1 MKYGQGPPRS
11 KRTLGLPSHHL
22 FRALI
27 GSLIG
32 PIAISF
38 GSILLVL
45 HYLLFN
51 EYDRSCGTAG
61 VGEELLQEAGIYCF
75 TIGALLILL
84 RITEL
89 TSDDLLGLIVG
100 MSAVIFSLVY
110 LGHWKTV
117 TFEELLQWQS
127 FHMLMGSFP
136 VLLICFVLN
145 IVQNCKHIEDLKG
158 LFFKAI
164 TTGDTETA
172 KEIMKLGRL
181 KSEDLNNNYRGE
193 ALLHHACN
201 YGQTDIVKLLCES
214 GAACTVG
221 DKKGLMPVWKAI
233 QSGNLEMTKM
243 LYSRGAKIDLNKS
256 GISALCLASWQG
268 NAKIVNFLLE
278 QGVADQINRPDEEGF
293 TPLYVAVMHNN
304 TLVVQRLVEAGACI
318 NTRSYEGRTPVWAAA
333 SRGLCTILEYLILNG
348 GAASLTIGDNSGLTP
363 YVAAMHKSRT
373 ETMQYLTSEQVR
385 REANWLRRKNYIMFI
400 TGIGKLIVASEG
412 AMGDGRPNFA
422 TVLYT
427 NKDMQYEIASF
438 L

>member
-136 VLLICFVLN
+136 VLLI
-145 IVQNCKHIEDLKG
+145 
-158 LFFKAI
+158 
-164 TTGDTETA
+164 
-172 KEIMKLGRL
+172 
-181 KSEDLNNNYRGE
+181 
-193 ALLHHACN
+193 
-201 YGQTDIVKLLCES
+201 
-214 GAACTVG
+214 
-221 DKKGLMPVWKAI
+221 W
-233 QSGNLEMTKM
+233 
-243 LYSRGAKIDLNKS
+243 
-256 GISALCLASWQG
+256 
-268 NAKIVNFLLE
+268 
-278 QGVADQINRPDEEGF
+278 
-293 TPLYVAVMHNN
+293 
-304 TLVVQRLVEAGACI
+304 
-318 NTRSYEGRTPVWAAA
+318 
-333 SRGLCTILEYLILNG
+333 
-348 GAASLTIGDNSGLTP
+348 
-363 YVAAMHKSRT
+363 
-373 ETMQYLTSEQVR
+373 
-385 REANWLRRKNYIMFI
+385 
-400 TGIGKLIVASEG
+400 
-412 AMGDGRPNFA
+412 
-422 TVLYT
+422 
-427 NKDMQYEIASF
+427 
-438 L
+438 